1 MAILRGSEINVA
13 SRRRLLSVWGA
24 ICLFALGLLALSAR
38 GQERTASKDEVKA
51 AFLFN
56 FAKFVEWPS
65 DSLSG
70 SNAPIRIG
78 VLGRND
84 PFIATLEK
92 TVYGKKIDEHP
103 VVVEIYEEIPGEPPH
118 ILFISPTERR
128 PFRRALAQVNGKPVL
143 TASEAE
149 GFPESGGVINFKME
163 GRKMR
168 FEINPKAAE
177 RNRLKL
183 SSKLLGVAMRLVET
197 EAEQ

>member
-1 MAILRGSEINVA
+1 MAILRGSEMNVA

-24 ICLFALGLLALSAR
+24 VCLCALGWLALGAR
-38 GQERTASKDEVKA
+38 AQERTASKDDVKA

-65 DSLSG
+65 EALSS
-70 SNAPIRIG
+70 SNAPLRIG

-84 PFIATLEK
+84 PFTATLEK
-92 TVYGKKIDEHP
+92 TVIGKNIDEHP
-103 VVVEIYEEIPGEPPH
+103 VVVEVYDELPGTLPQ
-118 ILFISPTERR
+118 ILFFSPLDRR
-128 PFRRALAQVNGKPVL
+128 HNRRAIVQVAGKPVL
-143 TASEAE
+143 TVSEVEEFCEA
-149 GFPESGGVINFKME
+149 GGMINFRMD
-163 GRKMR
+163 GRKLR

-183 SSKLLGVAMRLVET
+183 SSKLLGVALRLVET